1 MDTRADLDAIIE
13 KIQALGAL
21 TRSAEATVK
30 ELPDY
35 CMGSY
40 NETLSQRP
48 DSAKEGAGMTFQGSV
63 SVANAKERKKIVCLG
78 AGLVA
83 SPLVEYLTRDANHSL
98 TVVSGLAGEADAMA
112 AKYKHRSVTAATVDV
127 GKQADTVASLVAAA
141 DCVVSLLPAPMHVNI
156 AKSCLVSKTPLVTA
170 SYISPEMQ
178 ALHEAAVASRIP
190 ILCELGLDP
199 GMDHMS
205 AMKIIDEVQA
215 QQGRVVSFSSVCG
228 GLPAPEA
235 ADNPIAYKFS
245 WSPRGVLTAALNS
258 AQYLKNGK
266 LVQIDGENL
275 LTSAER
281 VNFLPA
287 FALEQ
292 IPNRNS
298 LPYAQVYNIPDAE
311 SIFRGTLR
319 YAGNCAIMH
328 QCRLLGLL
336 NTAEETL
343 PATWPALISQLKS
356 RMSSRLSPD
365 AEAFLV
371 WLGLDDPAAFVD
383 PSAKSTIDA
392 FCALL
397 TKKLSYLPGE
407 RDMAI
412 MHHEFDV
419 EFADRRE
426 LITSTYVGYGDSEST
441 VMAKTVGMSA
451 AIGVDLILRGDVAGT
466 GVLTPTT
473 PDIYTPGLARLEAE
487 GIRFVEK
494 TRVLPKKA

>member
-1 MDTRADLDAIIE
+1 
-13 KIQALGAL
+13 
-21 TRSAEATVK
+21 
-30 ELPDY
+30 
-35 CMGSY
+35 MGTY
-40 NETLSQRP
+40 DQTLSQRAE
-48 DSAKEGAGMTFQGSV
+48 STKEGAGMTFQGSV
-63 SVANAKERKKIVCLG
+63 SVSAAKERKQIVCLG

-98 TVVSGLAGEADAMA
+98 TVVSGLQGEADAMA
-112 AKYKHRSVTAATVDV
+112 AKYKHRSVTPATINV
-127 GKQADTVASLVAAA
+127 GTQKDAVASLVASA
-141 DCVVSLLPAPMHVNI
+141 DCVVSLLPAPMHVDI
-156 AKSCLVSKTPLVTA
+156 AKACLSSKVPLVTA

-178 ALHEAAVASRIP
+178 ALNDMAVAQRIP

-215 QQGRVVSFSSVCG
+215 QNGRVVSFSSVCG

-258 AQYLKNGK
+258 AQYLKNGQV
-266 LVQIDGENL
+266 VQIPGEAL

-298 LPYAQVYNIPDAE
+298 LPYAQVYNIPDAD

-336 NTAEETL
+336 NTNETAL
-343 PATWPALISQLKS
+343 PATWPELIAHLKAG
-356 RMSSRLSPD
+356 MSSRLTPD
-365 AEAFLV
+365 AEAFLT
-371 WLGLDDPAAFVD
+371 WLGLDDGSALID
-383 PSAKSTIDA
+383 PSATSTIDA

-397 TKKLSYLPGE
+397 IKKLSYLPGE

-412 MHHEFDV
+412 MHHEFQVD
-419 EFADRRE
+419 FADRRE
-426 LITSTYVGYGDSEST
+426 LITSTYVGYGDDEST

-451 AIGVDLILRGDVAGT
+451 AIGVDLILRGDVQGH

-487 GIRFVEK
+487 GIRFIEK
-494 TRVLPKKA
+494 SRVLPKTP